1 MSCMD
6 RETLT
11 MTIPEVARILG
22 ISRGLAY
29 DLANRD
35 ELPVKVIRLGE
46 KRMVVSRKAL
56 EGLLAETAQPTL
68 VAEAEVRNG

>member
-1 MSCMD
+1 MSCMNTN
-6 RETLT
+6 TLT
-11 MTIPEVARILG
+11 MTIPEVARVLG

-56 EGLLAETAQPTL
+56 EGLLAQTVQPTL
-68 VAEAEVRNG
+68 VPAPDIRNG